1 MSQICCEIEPT
12 RAMAETS
19 SCRRQFTTVPD
30 SFGADFPPGQGCG
43 KFETMPSETLYDED
57 FYAWTQ
63 QQAALLRRLPPAGNE
78 LDLEH
83 IAEEIEDLGRSDLRA
98 ARSLCQHIIEHFLK
112 LEFSG
117 LDEPADHWRDE
128 IVEWRVQ
135 LEQILTRSIEAK
147 LDLPSQYRGA
157 LRLVRRLE
165 RDVPGFMSRLP
176 TGVPVHPRTDSQQR
190 RRRVVPGAWDR
201 STFGGVA
208 SPETMNTGRKT

>member
-1 MSQICCEIEPT
+1 MIHFRGKSVAAPGMLRYVRNMT
-12 RAMAETS
+12 V
-19 SCRRQFTTVPD
+19 TTD
-30 SFGADFPPGQGCG
+30 S
-43 KFETMPSETLYDED
+43 LYEDD

-63 QQAALLRRLPPAGNE
+63 QQAQALRCLVATDNE

-98 ARSLCQHIIEHFLK
+98 ARSLCQHIIEHLLK

-117 LDEPADHWRDE
+117 LEEPADHWRDE

-147 LDLPSQYRGA
+147 LDLPSQYRVA

-165 RDVPGFMSRLP
+165 RDIPGLM
-176 TGVPVHPRTDSQQR
+176 
-190 RRRVVPGAWDR
+190 
-201 STFGGVA
+201 
-208 SPETMNTGRKT
+208 